1 MTAERFEV
9 IATPS
14 EGWWCIEV
22 PAVPGVASQGRS
34 HEEVVFMAKDAIALI
49 LDIPADEIEVEIR
62 YQGTLLQAQ
71 S

>member
-1 MTAERFEV
+1 MTVERFEV
-9 IATPS
+9 VATPS

-22 PAVPGVASQGRS
+22 PAVPGVASQGRN
-34 HEEVVFMAKDAIALI
+34 HQEVVFMAKDAISLI
-49 LDIPADEIEVEIR
+49 LDIPVDQIEVDVR